1 MNMTDDRIDFSALG
15 TEAHPDRWNAAVE
28 RTMRRVSEV
37 LAQPRAP
44 FDPLFLIAGWI
55 RPIVAA
61 AAVLIA
67 ILIPTEIA
75 LESREENRERV
86 ERLVQLTSRLAGDR
100 ALAAAEFVRALG
112 ERSHR

>member
-1 MNMTDDRIDFSALG
+1 MTDDRIDLSALA
-15 TEAHPDRWNAAVE
+15 TSADQDRWNAVVE
-28 RTMRRVSEV
+28 RTLERVSAV

-44 FDPLFLIAGWI
+44 VDPLFLIAGWI

-75 LESREENRERV
+75 LESREETRERV
-86 ERLVQLTSRLAGDR
+86 ERLVQLTSRLSGDR
-100 ALAAAEFVRALG
+100 ALGATEFVRALG